1 MCTLLHRPQVLVLDE
16 PANGLD
22 PISRRDLCF
31 LLYRLSKEGTHCWS
45 AVRIWTKPRAAIE
58 LVWWTSLRHRA
69 RAAPVVLGRNDVD
82 PMARRAFW
90 DLIYQLAGAGRGI
103 LVTTHYMDEA
113 AYCDRLAL
121 MHGGKI
127 VALNDP
133 PTLKKELRSHAVLR
147 LESADPIG
155 SMRALENEPYI
166 LDILRIRDRP
176 PPDCPWSR
184 PLAFRSGLAT
194 KNSVRVSLQPFR

>member
-1 MCTLLHRPQVLVLDE
+1 VHDPPLLFLDE
-16 PANGLD
+16 P
-22 PISRRDLCF
+22 
-31 LLYRLSKEGTHCWS
+31 
-45 AVRIWTKPRAAIE
+45 
-58 LVWWTSLRHRA
+58 TS
-69 RAAPVVLGRNDVD
+69 GVD

-90 DLIYQLAGAGRGI
+90 DLIYQLAGAGRGV

-113 AYCDRLAL
+113 EYCDRLAL

-155 SMRALENEPYI
+155 SMRALEKEPYI
-166 LDILRIRDRP
+166 LDMSASATGLHLIVRSRETNFANIREALGRSNLSILRMEQVEPSIGDVFEALIDAAGGNTP
-176 PPDCPWSR
+176 
-184 PLAFRSGLAT
+184 
-194 KNSVRVSLQPFR
+194 